1 MNNDKE
7 SPMRLDKYL
16 ASVSALSRSDA
27 KKAIR
32 AGRVSIAGQRQSD
45 PRYAV
50 SAEAAVS
57 LDGELLR
64 SAGKRYIMLNKPK
77 DYVSATKDRL
87 HLTVLDLLDEDNA
100 EQLHI
105 AGRLDIDTT
114 GLVLISDDGQWS
126 HRITSPNSD
135 CKKTY
140 LLEAADPI
148 NDADITRLQ
157 QGIALE
163 GDKHPTRPAQVQRS
177 DEHTIR
183 ITISEGRYHQLKRM
197 LGAIGNRVDELHRQ
211 RIGAIELDPEL
222 ALGEYRFL
230 TTAEINSV

>member
-1 MNNDKE
+1 
-7 SPMRLDKYL
+7 MRLDKYL

-32 AGRVSIAGQRQSD
+32 VGRVVIDGLTETD
-45 PRYAV
+45 PRCPVVA
-50 SAEAAVS
+50 SSTVS
-57 LDGELLR
+57 LDGSVLR

-77 DYVSATKDRL
+77 DYVSATKDRG
-87 HLTVLDLLDEDNA
+87 HLTVLQLLDEDNV

-126 HRITSPNSD
+126 HRVTSPNSG

-148 NDADITRLQ
+148 DDDHIERLE
-157 QGIALE
+157 QGMELQGELHA
-163 GDKHPTRPAQVQRS
+163 TRPAEVQRC

-197 LGAIGNRVDELHRQ
+197 MGATGNKVDELSRE
-211 RIGAIELDPEL
+211 RIGEIELDPEL

-230 TTAEINSV
+230 TPAEIDSV

>member
-1 MNNDKE
+1 L
-7 SPMRLDKYL
+7 RLDKYL

-32 AGRVSIAGQRQSD
+32 GGRVSVAAKPQTD
-45 PRYAV
+45 PRYTVDADT
-50 SAEAAVS
+50 AVS

-64 SAGKRYIMLNKPK
+64 NAGKRYIMLNKPK
-77 DYVSATKDRL
+77 GYVSATKDRL
-87 HLTVLDLLDEDNA
+87 HLTVLQLLDEDNI

-148 NDADITRLQ
+148 SDADIARLE
-157 QGIALE
+157 QGMELE
-163 GDKHPTRPAQVQRS
+163 GELLPTRPAQVQRV
-177 DEHTIR
+177 DEHTIG

-197 LGAIGNRVDELHRQ
+197 LGATGNKVDELQRQ
-211 RIGAIELDPEL
+211 RIGAIELDPSL

-230 TTAEINSV
+230 TAAEIDSV